1 MTDAAGSTLERLRL
15 DVWLDVACLFKTR
28 SESQKAC
35 KGGKIDVNGQRAKP
49 HREVTPGD
57 RIAITRSFG
66 GRQVVVV
73 KDLVEQHVPKA
84 VAKALYEDV
93 TPPPSQAEAELRELV
108 RLASRAHR
116 PGWATTAPGK
126 RERRA
131 LRRLKERDS

>member
-57 RIAITRSFG
+57 RISITS
-66 GRQVVVV
+66 
-73 KDLVEQHVPKA
+73 
-84 VAKALYEDV
+84 
-93 TPPPSQAEAELRELV
+93 LRLW
-108 RLASRAHR
+108 RKHSTRTSRH
-116 PGWATTAPGK
+116 
-126 RERRA
+126 
-131 LRRLKERDS
+131 RRLRQKRNFGNWCGWLTTPIGRAGPLPHRVNGNAVPSAD